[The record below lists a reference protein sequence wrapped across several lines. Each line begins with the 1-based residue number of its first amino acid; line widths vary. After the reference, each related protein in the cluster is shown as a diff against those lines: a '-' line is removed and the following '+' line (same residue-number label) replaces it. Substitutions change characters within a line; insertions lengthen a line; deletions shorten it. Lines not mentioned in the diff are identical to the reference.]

1 MSTTRKIHSAE
12 FKAKVALEAIRGY
25 KTTNELASEYGVHPV
40 QIAQWKKMAV
50 EELPQVFGKRERKQ
64 MKADESLQGALYEQ
78 IGKLQMELEWLKK
91 KAGAIS

>member
-40 QIAQWKKMAV
+40 QIAQWKKEGFEDLRIYKEV
-50 EELPQVFGKRERKQ
+50 YETKEEF
-64 MKADESLQGALYEQ
+64 DECGETQEDCVYAKG
-78 IGKLQMELEWLKK
+78 GFP
-91 KAGAIS
+91 G